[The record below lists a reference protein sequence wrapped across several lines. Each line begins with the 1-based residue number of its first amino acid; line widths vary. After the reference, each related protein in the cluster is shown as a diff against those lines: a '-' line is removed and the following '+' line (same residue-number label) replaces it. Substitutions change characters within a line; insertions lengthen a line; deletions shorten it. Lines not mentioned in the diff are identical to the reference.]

1 LLPWEVRRIEVAQRT
16 QLATGDNQIASV
28 YHNGLRVPAVYRVET
43 KQVGQVLDV
52 DEVID
57 RDQLHRWLVDNHL
70 QDRASYSPQAV
81 DGDFGAHSTLL
92 TRVFSHPLRKTP
104 ATFSRSPVP
113 FALSRAIVSSAMT
126 EWA

>member
-1 LLPWEVRRIEVAQRT
+1 IAFRRCRQQDKSRARADMLLEVLTPRECPGALEHKFNAQLLPWEVRGIEVAQRT

-28 YHNGLRVPAVYRVET
+28 YHHGLRVPAVYRVET

-70 QDRASYSPQAV
+70 QDRASYSPQAI
-81 DGDFGAHSTLL
+81 D
-92 TRVFSHPLRKTP
+92 
-104 ATFSRSPVP
+104 
-113 FALSRAIVSSAMT
+113 
-126 EWA
+126 